1 MMNILIGRCIKLTLG
16 ELALYNDGW
25 KPHSRLCIVKD
36 GVRYRMTELE
46 AIVKYSK
53 LEVVSFVGNTVKI
66 KNDEKTS
73 IDGR

>member
-1 MMNILIGRCIKLTLG
+1 MTLG

-25 KPHSRLCIVKD
+25 KPYSTLCIVKD
-36 GVRYRMTELE
+36 GVRYHITALD
-46 AIVKYSK
+46 AIVKYFE
-53 LEVVSFVGNTVKI
+53 LDVVSFVGNTVKI